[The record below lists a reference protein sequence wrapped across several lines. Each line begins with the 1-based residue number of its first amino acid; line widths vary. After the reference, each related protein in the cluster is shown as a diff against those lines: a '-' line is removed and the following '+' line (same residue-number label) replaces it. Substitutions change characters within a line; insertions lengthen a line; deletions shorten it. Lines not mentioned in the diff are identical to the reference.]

1 MILIFIDHGS
11 LQAQNILPM
20 YKTFSPVNM
29 FLQSSLLADFL
40 KNCLRVYK
48 GNNQPLSG
56 FLLKLSFLVFR
67 GVCLPIID
75 CSLIPTLALCMRQKP
90 DGYLPSYLSSFEN
103 LSVTEGLQN
112 QIDKTHIIF
121 PSKYPKM
128 ELNLTMLL
136 IQTRNYGPPGRR
148 YSLRLTP

>member
-1 MILIFIDHGS
+1 MILIFIDHGR

-29 FLQSSLLADFL
+29 FLQSSLLAYFL

-75 CSLIPTLALCMRQKP
+75 CSLIPTLALCMRQKNP
-90 DGYLPSYLSSFEN
+90 TDICLHICPPLR
-103 LSVTEGLQN
+103 TCQLQRDYR
-112 QIDKTHIIF
+112 IRLTRHILYSHQSI
-121 PSKYPKM
+121 KNW
-128 ELNLTMLL
+128 NLT
-136 IQTRNYGPPGRR
+136 
-148 YSLRLTP
+148 